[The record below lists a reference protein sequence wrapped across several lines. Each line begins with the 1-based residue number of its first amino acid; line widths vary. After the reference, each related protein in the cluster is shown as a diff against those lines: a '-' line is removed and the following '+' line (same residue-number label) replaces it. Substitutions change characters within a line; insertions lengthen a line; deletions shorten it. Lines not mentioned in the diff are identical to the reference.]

1 MSAVL
6 ARGAAHPSAGIA
18 LVLLMGACFATMD
31 TSVKATGAVL
41 PVLVILSARYG
52 VQAGV
57 MALWLAV
64 TRRRGGGAGFRA
76 AHPRFQLARGLLL
89 LISSAFGFFGL
100 QYLPVAEFTAIA
112 MLTPVLVT
120 LMSAWLLHE
129 QVSRLRWLLIA
140 GGFSGALIVI
150 RPGSGLFGWAVLLP
164 LASAVAYASFQV
176 LTRKLSALENPY
188 TTHFYTGLTGIVVI
202 AALLLVSPIDLAPSL
217 RDAAPLYVGLL
228 LLIGL
233 LGTAGHLMLVLA
245 FGLAPTATLMPF
257 IYAQIGFAALISW
270 LAFRTAPDGWGW
282 LGMTVI
288 AICGAMTAWLNVR
301 EAARHQE
308 PVSAL
313 TADSIA
319 D

>member
-1 MSAVL
+1 
-6 ARGAAHPSAGIA
+6 
-18 LVLLMGACFATMD
+18 MGACFATMD
-31 TSVKATGAVL
+31 TSVKAAGALL

-52 VQAGV
+52 VQAGA
-57 MALWLAV
+57 MGLWLAI
-64 TRRRGGGAGFRA
+64 TSRRPGGAGFRA

-120 LMSAWLLHE
+120 LMAAWLLHE
-129 QVSRLRWLLIA
+129 RVSRVRWGLIF
-140 GGFSGALIVI
+140 GGFAGALIVI

-176 LTRKLSALENPY
+176 LTSKLSALENPY
-188 TTHFYTGLTGIVVI
+188 TTHFYTGLTGTVVVT
-202 AALLLVSPIDLAPSL
+202 ALMLASPIDLLPAL
-217 RDAAPLYVGLL
+217 RDAAPLYLGLL
-228 LLIGL
+228 LLIGT
-233 LGTAGHLMLVLA
+233 LGTTGHLMLVLA

-257 IYAQIGFAALISW
+257 IYAQIGFAAAISW
-270 LAFRTAPDGWGW
+270 LVFRAAPDGWGW
-282 LGMTVI
+282 LGMAVI
-288 AICGAMTAWLNVR
+288 AVCGAATAWLNMR
-301 EAARHQE
+301 EAAKRLQ

-313 TADSIA
+313 SADSVA

>member
-1 MSAVL
+1 M
-6 ARGAAHPSAGIA
+6 RPGAGVA
-18 LVLLMGACFATMD
+18 LVLLMGVCFATMD
-31 TSVKATGAVL
+31 TSVKAAGAVL
-41 PVLVILSARYG
+41 PVLVILCARYG
-52 VQAGV
+52 VQAGA
-57 MALWLAV
+57 MAVWLGLA
-64 TRRRGGGAGFRA
+64 RGRPGGASFRA

-120 LMSAWLLHE
+120 LMAAWLLHE
-129 QVSRLRWLLIA
+129 RVSTLRWLLIF
-140 GGFSGALIVI
+140 GGFAGALIVI

-188 TTHFYTGLTGIVVI
+188 TTHFYTGLTGSVVI
-202 AALLLVSPIDLAPSL
+202 AVLLLISPIDLLPALS
-217 RDAAPLYVGLL
+217 DAAPLYLCLL
-228 LLIGL
+228 LAIGT
-233 LGTAGHLMLVLA
+233 LGTCGHLMLVLA

-270 LAFRTAPDGWGW
+270 LAFRAAPDAWGW
-282 LGMTVI
+282 VGMSVI
-288 AICGAMTAWLNVR
+288 AACGAATAWLNVR
-301 EAARHQE
+301 EAARHHE
-308 PVSAL
+308 PISAL
-313 TADSIA
+313 SADSVA